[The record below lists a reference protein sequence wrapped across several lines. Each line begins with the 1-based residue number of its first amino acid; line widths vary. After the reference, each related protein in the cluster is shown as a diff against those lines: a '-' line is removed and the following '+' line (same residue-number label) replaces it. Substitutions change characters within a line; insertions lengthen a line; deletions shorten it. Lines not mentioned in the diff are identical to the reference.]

1 MSNQAISLLELN
13 RQLKD
18 AVQSAFSS
26 AVWVRA
32 EIAELRENRNGHCY
46 LDLVEK
52 DEQSDQVVA
61 RMRAMIWSYTYRML
75 KPYFETSTGRAL
87 SNGIKVMVKGSVE
100 FQEVYGLSFII
111 KDIDPVYTL
120 GDLEQRRQE
129 VLTRLKDEGVLEM
142 NKGLALPLVPQKI
155 ALISSAGAAGY
166 GDFINQLDNN
176 AFGIAF
182 YHKLFPALMQGEKA
196 PQSIAE
202 AFERIYSHVDFFD
215 LVVLIRGGGASLDL
229 LCFDDYWLAYH
240 ITQFPLPVITGIGH
254 DRDVSVAD
262 MVAHTA
268 AKTPT
273 AVAEFLISGASRIL
287 EQVNAY
293 SRDLKQITKHQLS
306 QQHNRLDR
314 QTYQVV
320 PKVKQWM
327 TRKRHNLMTMGSR
340 LPGFTMGYLQ
350 RQAQVLKQFQRQI
363 VQTPARVL
371 TVERQRM
378 DRYVNQMKGQ
388 SASLLKHSKMQLEM
402 LDKHNRLN
410 DPLEVLKRGFTIT
423 VRNGEVIKDVR
434 LLQQGDV
441 IETRFRDGNVNSEV
455 RPLIK

>member
-13 RQLKD
+13 RQVKG
-18 AVQSAFSS
+18 AVQSAFPS

-52 DEQSDQVVA
+52 DAQSDQVVA

-87 SNGIKVMVKGSVE
+87 TNGIKVMVKGSVE

-111 KDIDPVYTL
+111 KDIDPTYTL

-129 VLTRLKDEGVLEM
+129 VLKRLKAEGVLEM

-155 ALISSAGAAGY
+155 AIISSAGAAGY
-166 GDFINQLDNN
+166 GDFIHQLENN
-176 AFGIAF
+176 AFGIVF
-182 YHKLFPALMQGEKA
+182 YHKLFPAIMQGEKA

-202 AFERIYSHVDFFD
+202 AFERIYNYVGLFD

-240 ITQFPLPVITGIGH
+240 ITQFPIPVISGIGH

-262 MVAHTA
+262 LVAHTS

-273 AVAEFLISGASRIL
+273 AVAEFLISGASRVL
-287 EQVNAY
+287 EQVNGY
-293 SRDLKQITKHQLS
+293 SRDLKQITRQQLLQHQ
-306 QQHNRLDR
+306 NRLDR
-314 QTYQVV
+314 QAYQLG

-327 TRKRHNLMTMGSR
+327 TEKRHYLLTMGTR

-350 RQAQVLKQFQRQI
+350 RQAQELKQFQRQI
-363 VQTPARVL
+363 VQTTPRVL
-371 TVERQRM
+371 MLERRRM
-378 DRYVNQMKGQ
+378 GRYINQLKGQ
-388 SASLLKHSKMQLEM
+388 SASRLKHSKMHLAM
-402 LDKHNRLN
+402 LDKNNQLN
-410 DPLEVLKRGFTIT
+410 DPSKVLKRGFTLT
-423 VRNGEVIKDVR
+423 VRNGEVIKDGG
-434 LLQQGDV
+434 LLLPGDV
-441 IETRFRDGNVNSEV
+441 IETRFRDGEVSSEV
-455 RPLIK
+455 TQVK

>member
-18 AVQSAFSS
+18 AVQSAFPS
-26 AVWVRA
+26 ALWVRA

-52 DEQSDQVVA
+52 DEGSDQVVA

-100 FQEVYGLSFII
+100 FQEVYGLSFVI

-129 VLTRLKDEGVLEM
+129 VLKRLKDEGVLEM
-142 NKGLALPLVPQKI
+142 NKGLTLPLVPQKI
-155 ALISSAGAAGY
+155 AVISSAGAAGY
-166 GDFINQLDNN
+166 GDFVHQLENN

-202 AFERIYSHVDFFD
+202 AFERIYAYAGFFD

-262 MVAHTA
+262 MVAHTS

-273 AVAEFLISGASRIL
+273 AVAEFLISGASRVL
-287 EQVNAY
+287 DQVNAY
-293 SRDLKQITKHQLS
+293 SRDLKQITRQQLM
-306 QQHNRLDR
+306 QHHTRLDR
-314 QTYQVV
+314 QAYQVV

-327 TRKRHNLMTMGSR
+327 TEKKHALATMGNR

-350 RQAQVLKQFQRQI
+350 RHTQVLKQFQRQL
-363 VQTPARVL
+363 VQTPPRVL
-371 TVERQRM
+371 TVEGQRM
-378 DRYVNQMKGQ
+378 GRYVNQLKGQ
-388 SASLLKHSKMQLEM
+388 SASLFKHLKMHLEM
-402 LDKHNRLN
+402 LDKNNRLN
-410 DPLEVLKRGFTIT
+410 DPSEVLKRGFTIT
-423 VRNGEVIKDVR
+423 LRNGEVIKDVG
-434 LLQQGDV
+434 LLRQGDV
-441 IETRFRDGNVNSEV
+441 LETRFRDGEVVSEV
-455 RPLIK
+455 K

>member
-13 RQLKD
+13 RQLKG
-18 AVQSAFSS
+18 AVQSAFP
-26 AVWVRA
+26 AALWVRA

-52 DEQSDQVVA
+52 DEGSDQVVA

-100 FQEVYGLSFII
+100 FQEVYGLSFVI
-111 KDIDPVYTL
+111 KDIDPVYTM

-129 VLTRLKDEGVLEM
+129 VLKRLKDEGVLEM
-142 NKGLALPLVPQKI
+142 NKGLPLPIVPQKI
-155 ALISSAGAAGY
+155 AVISSAGAAGY
-166 GDFINQLDNN
+166 GDFIHQLDNN

-202 AFERIYSHVDFFD
+202 AFERIYAYAGFFD

-254 DRDVSVAD
+254 DRDISVAD
-262 MVAHTA
+262 MVAHTS

-273 AVAEFLISGASRIL
+273 AVAEFLISGASRVL

-293 SRDLKQITKHQLS
+293 SRDLKQITRQQLMQHQT
-306 QQHNRLDR
+306 RLDR
-314 QTYQVV
+314 QAYQVV

-327 TRKRHNLMTMGSR
+327 TEKKHALATMGNR

-350 RQAQVLKQFQRQI
+350 RHAQVLKQFQRQL
-363 VQTPARVL
+363 VQTPPRVL
-371 TVERQRM
+371 TAEGQRM
-378 DRYVNQMKGQ
+378 GRYVNQLKGQ
-388 SASLLKHSKMQLEM
+388 SISLLKHSKIHLEM
-402 LDKHNRLN
+402 LDKNNRLN
-410 DPLEVLKRGFTIT
+410 DPTEVLKRGFTIT
-423 VRNGEVIKDVR
+423 LRNGEVVKDMG
-434 LLQQGDV
+434 LLRQGDV
-441 IETRFRDGNVNSEV
+441 IETRFRDGEVASEV
-455 RPLIK
+455 K

>member
-13 RQLKD
+13 RQLKG
-18 AVQSAFSS
+18 AVQSAFPS
-26 AVWVRA
+26 ALWVRA

-52 DEQSDQVVA
+52 DEGSDQVVA

-100 FQEVYGLSFII
+100 FQEVYGLSFVI
-111 KDIDPVYTL
+111 KDIDPVYTM

-129 VLTRLKDEGVLEM
+129 VLKRLKDEGVLEM
-142 NKGLALPLVPQKI
+142 NKGLPLPLVPQKI
-155 ALISSAGAAGY
+155 AVISSAGAAGY
-166 GDFINQLDNN
+166 GDFVHQLDNN

-202 AFERIYSHVDFFD
+202 AFERIYAYAGFFD

-254 DRDVSVAD
+254 DRDISVAD
-262 MVAHTA
+262 MVAHTS

-273 AVAEFLISGASRIL
+273 AVAEFLISGASRVL

-293 SRDLKQITKHQLS
+293 SRDLKQNTRQQLMQHQT
-306 QQHNRLDR
+306 RLDR
-314 QTYQVV
+314 QAYQVV

-327 TRKRHNLMTMGSR
+327 TEKKHALATMGNR

-350 RQAQVLKQFQRQI
+350 RHAQVLKQFQRQL
-363 VQTPARVL
+363 VQTPPRVL
-371 TVERQRM
+371 TFENQRM
-378 DRYVNQMKGQ
+378 GRYVNQLRGQ
-388 SASLLKHSKMQLEM
+388 SVSLLKHSKMHLEM
-402 LDKHNRLN
+402 LDKNNRLN
-410 DPLEVLKRGFTIT
+410 DPTEVLKRGFTIT
-423 VRNGEVIKDVR
+423 LRNGEVVKDVG
-434 LLQQGDV
+434 LLRQGDV
-441 IETRFRDGNVNSEV
+441 IETRFRDGEVASEV
-455 RPLIK
+455 K

>member
-13 RQLKD
+13 RQLKG
-18 AVQSAFSS
+18 AVQSAFPS
-26 AVWVRA
+26 ALWVRA

-52 DEQSDQVVA
+52 DEGSDQVVA

-111 KDIDPVYTL
+111 KDIDPVYTM

-129 VLTRLKDEGVLEM
+129 VLKRLKDEGVLEM
-142 NKGLALPLVPQKI
+142 NKGLPLPIVPQKI
-155 ALISSAGAAGY
+155 AVISSAGAAGY
-166 GDFINQLDNN
+166 GDFIHQLDNN

-202 AFERIYSHVDFFD
+202 AFERIYAYVGFFD

-254 DRDVSVAD
+254 DRDISVAD
-262 MVAHTA
+262 MVAHTS

-273 AVAEFLISGASRIL
+273 AVAEFLISGASRVL

-293 SRDLKQITKHQLS
+293 SRDLKQITRQQLMQHQT
-306 QQHNRLDR
+306 RLDR
-314 QTYQVV
+314 QAYQVV

-327 TRKRHNLMTMGSR
+327 TEKKHALATMGNR

-350 RQAQVLKQFQRQI
+350 RHAQVLKQFHRQL
-363 VQTPARVL
+363 VQTPPRVL
-371 TVERQRM
+371 TFENQRM
-378 DRYVNQMKGQ
+378 GRYVNQVRGQ
-388 SASLLKHSKMQLEM
+388 SVSLLKHSKMHLEM
-402 LDKHNRLN
+402 LDKNNRLN
-410 DPLEVLKRGFTIT
+410 DPTEVLKRGFTIT
-423 VRNGEVIKDVR
+423 LRNGEVVKDMG
-434 LLQQGDV
+434 LLRQGDV
-441 IETRFRDGNVNSEV
+441 IETRFRDGEVASEV
-455 RPLIK
+455 K

>member
-13 RQLKD
+13 LQLKD
-18 AVQSAFSS
+18 AVQSAFPS
-26 AVWVRA
+26 ALWVRA

-52 DEQSDQVVA
+52 DEGSDQVVA

-87 SNGIKVMVKGSVE
+87 SNGIKVLVKGSVE
-100 FQEVYGLSFII
+100 FQEVYGLSFVI
-111 KDIDPVYTL
+111 KDIDPVYTM

-129 VLTRLKDEGVLEM
+129 VLKRLKDEGVLEM
-142 NKGLALPLVPQKI
+142 NKGLTLPMVPQRI
-155 ALISSAGAAGY
+155 AVISSAGAAGY
-166 GDFINQLDNN
+166 GDFVHQLEQN
-176 AFGIAF
+176 AYGIVF
-182 YHKLFPALMQGEKA
+182 YHQLFPAVMQGEKA

-202 AFERIYSHVDFFD
+202 AFERVYTYADFFD

-240 ITQFPLPVITGIGH
+240 ITQFPLPVIAGIGH

-262 MVAHTA
+262 MVAHTS

-273 AVAEFLISGASRIL
+273 AVAEFLISGASRVL

-293 SRDLKQITKHQLS
+293 SRDLKQITRQQLLQHQS
-306 QQHNRLDR
+306 RLDR

-320 PKVKQWM
+320 PKVKQVM
-327 TRKRHNLMTMGSR
+327 TEKKHLLVTMGNR

-350 RQAQVLKQFQRQI
+350 RHVQVLKQFKRQLA
-363 VQTPARVL
+363 QTPSRVL
-371 TVERQRM
+371 TVEGQQM
-378 DRYVNQMKGQ
+378 GRYTDQLKGQ
-388 SASLLKHSKMQLEM
+388 STSLLKHSKSHLEM
-402 LDKHNRLN
+402 LDKNNRLN
-410 DPLEVLKRGFTIT
+410 DPTGVLKRGFTLT
-423 VRNGEVIKDVR
+423 LRNGEVIKDVGF
-434 LLQQGDV
+434 LQRGDV
-441 IETRFRDGNVNSEV
+441 IETLFRDGKVKSEV
-455 RPLIK
+455 K

>member
-1 MSNQAISLLELN
+1 
-13 RQLKD
+13 
-18 AVQSAFSS
+18 
-26 AVWVRA
+26 
-32 EIAELRENRNGHCY
+32 
-46 LDLVEK
+46 EK
-52 DEQSDQVVA
+52 DEGSDQVVA

-111 KDIDPVYTL
+111 KDIDPAYTL
-120 GDLEQRRQE
+120 GDLEQRRKE
-129 VLTRLKDEGVLEM
+129 VLKRLKEEGVLEM

-155 ALISSAGAAGY
+155 AVISSAGAAGY
-166 GDFINQLDNN
+166 GDFIHQLDNN

-202 AFERIYSHVDFFD
+202 AFERIYNHADFFD

-262 MVAHTA
+262 LVAHTS

-293 SRDLKQITKHQLS
+293 SRDLKQITKQQLT

-327 TRKRHNLMTMGSR
+327 TGKRHRLLTMGSR

-350 RQAQVLKQFQRQI
+350 RQAQVLKQFQRQT
-363 VQTPARVL
+363 VQTPPRVL
-371 TVERQRM
+371 TVERQRLE
-378 DRYVNQMKGQ
+378 RYVNQMKGQ

-402 LDKHNRLN
+402 LDKQNRLN

-423 VRNGEVIKDVR
+423 VRHGEVIKDVR
-434 LLQQGDV
+434 LLHPGDV

-455 RPLIK
+455 RSPFK

>member
-13 RQLKD
+13 RQVKD

-26 AVWVRA
+26 ALWVRA

-52 DEQSDQVVA
+52 AEGSDQVVA

-100 FQEVYGLSFII
+100 FQEVFGLSFVI
-111 KDIDPVYTL
+111 KDIDPVYTM

-129 VLTRLKDEGVLEM
+129 VLKRLKDEGVLEM
-142 NKGLALPLVPQKI
+142 NKGLLLPLVPQKI
-155 ALISSAGAAGY
+155 AVISSAGAAGY
-166 GDFINQLDNN
+166 GDFVHQLENN
-176 AFGIAF
+176 AFGITF
-182 YHKLFPALMQGEKA
+182 YHKLFPAVMQGEKA

-202 AFERIYSHVDFFD
+202 AFDRIYPFAGFFD

-254 DRDVSVAD
+254 DRDISVAD
-262 MVAHTA
+262 MVAHTS

-273 AVAEFLISGASRIL
+273 AVAEFLISGASRVL

-293 SRDLKQITKHQLS
+293 SRDLKQLTRQQLMQHQS
-306 QQHNRLDR
+306 RLDR
-314 QTYQVV
+314 QTYQVG
-320 PKVKQWM
+320 PKVKQM
-327 TRKRHNLMTMGSR
+327 LTLRKHALATMGNR
-340 LPGFTMGYLQ
+340 LPGFTIGYLQ
-350 RQAQVLKQFQRQI
+350 RHGQVLKQLQRHL
-363 VQTPARVL
+363 VQVPPRVL
-371 TVERQRM
+371 TVEGQRLG
-378 DRYVNQMKGQ
+378 RFIHQLKGQ
-388 SASLLKHSKMQLEM
+388 SVSLLKHAKMQMEM
-402 LDKHNRLN
+402 LEKNNRLN
-410 DPLEVLKRGFTIT
+410 DPSEVLKRGFTIT
-423 VRNGEVIKDVR
+423 LRNGEVIKDRDLLR
-434 LLQQGDV
+434 LGDV
-441 IETRFRDGNVNSEV
+441 IETRFRDGQVSSEV
-455 RPLIK
+455 K